1 MPHQSQGHPTTP
13 NRPGPGGDTRRT
25 ATDTGPGAESLPGPG
40 TRGSASGV
48 RETTGT
54 SYPDGDVTRPGPG
67 DGGERPSPAAESGIT
82 RTPSGGSGSGTEEPG
97 GGARPTA
104 SGSGHPLLPHDDTD
118 PLAARLHHA
127 VAGFVDAP
135 RDAVRE
141 ADHVLQELAERFADA
156 VTERRRTLRRSW
168 QTGDGEHAAATDTE
182 QLRLAL
188 RDYRE
193 LADRLLHV

>member
-1 MPHQSQGHPTTP
+1 MAHQTQGHPTTP
-13 NRPGPGGDTRRT
+13 NRPGPGGEARRTAT
-25 ATDTGPGAESLPGPG
+25 ATDTGPGAESRPAPD
-40 TRGSASGV
+40 TRESVSGA
-48 RETTGT
+48 REAT
-54 SYPDGDVTRPGPG
+54 SPPYPDGDATRPG
-67 DGGERPSPAAESGIT
+67 
-82 RTPSGGSGSGTEEPG
+82 TEHPE
-97 GGARPTA
+97 GGARPTV
-104 SGSGHPLLPHDDTD
+104 SDPGHPLLPHDDTD
-118 PLAARLHHA
+118 PLTARLHHA